1 MVPLEDATAKQA
13 VNVSI
18 YNYSGTPATGQTQTR
33 TPLRSLTKDQL
44 QTWLVDNFS
53 YEVAKQFLCLD
64 GKDITSLLD
73 NWQTESGIVDLPNLT
88 KWKLLSK
95 LKQLRTEGLRTE
107 DDKTEEATAPGPL
120 GPQTTTPGTVQIRQ
134 VSTTINVNTPATEKV
149 HTQHEE

>member
-1 MVPLEDATAKQA
+1 MVPVEDATANQA
-13 VNVSI
+13 VSEAI
-18 YNYSGTPATGQTQTR
+18 YNYSGTQATGQTQTR
-33 TPLRSLTKDQL
+33 APMWSLTKDQL

-95 LKQLRTEGLRTE
+95 LKQLRTC
-107 DDKTEEATAPGPL
+107 
-120 GPQTTTPGTVQIRQ
+120 
-134 VSTTINVNTPATEKV
+134 
-149 HTQHEE
+149 